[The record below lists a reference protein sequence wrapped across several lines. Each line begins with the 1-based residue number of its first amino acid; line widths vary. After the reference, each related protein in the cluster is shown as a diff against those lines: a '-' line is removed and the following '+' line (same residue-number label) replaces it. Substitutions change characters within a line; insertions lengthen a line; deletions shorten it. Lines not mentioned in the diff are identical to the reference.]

1 MASRVQ
7 REPGTQVRC
16 AGIGR
21 NHVLPVWGR
30 VQLAAVSHADV
41 ATWVQVMLVE
51 GQAPSSVRAASGVL
65 SRCSTTPSATAGDP
79 AASVRLPRLRRTQ
92 KRHLTDAEVAA
103 LRVRRVRLERRELG
117 IAEGMKDV
125 DGVASYS
132 DTKTHRVRVIPFPA
146 ALVQDLAAAAAGK
159 QPTDLVFTSPRGA
172 PLRNG
177 NSRRNVFDPA
187 AARAGLAGL
196 TPHELRHTAASPAV
210 SAGANVKA
218 VQRMLGDASTM
229 LGTGVARHAWRDPR
243 PGRATQPAV
252 RSTG

>member
-1 MASRVQ
+1 MLDHA
-7 REPGTQVRC
+7 VRD
-16 AGIGR
+16 GR
-21 NHVLPVWGR
+21 LPR
-30 VQLAAVSHADV
+30 
-41 ATWVQVMLVE
+41 
-51 GQAPSSVRAASGVL
+51 
-65 SRCSTTPSATAGDP
+65 DP

-92 KRHLTDAEVAA
+92 KRYLTDAEVAA

-196 TPHELRHTAASPAV
+196 TPHELRHTAASLAV

-218 VQRMLGDASTM
+218 VQRMLGDASAAMT
-229 LGTGVARHAWRDPR
+229 LDVHADLFDHDYGDVAERLDETIRAQAPRSDADNARSGASPRHALERISAGQRRCPR
-243 PGRATQPAV
+243 PDSNRRHTV
-252 RSTG
+252 

>member
-1 MASRVQ
+1 MLDHA
-7 REPGTQVRC
+7 VRD
-16 AGIGR
+16 GR
-21 NHVLPVWGR
+21 LPR
-30 VQLAAVSHADV
+30 
-41 ATWVQVMLVE
+41 
-51 GQAPSSVRAASGVL
+51 
-65 SRCSTTPSATAGDP
+65 DP

-125 DGVASYS
+125 DGVASSS
-132 DTKTHRVRVIPFPA
+132 DTKT
-146 ALVQDLAAAAAGK
+146 
-159 QPTDLVFTSPRGA
+159 
-172 PLRNG
+172 
-177 NSRRNVFDPA
+177 RRNVFDPA